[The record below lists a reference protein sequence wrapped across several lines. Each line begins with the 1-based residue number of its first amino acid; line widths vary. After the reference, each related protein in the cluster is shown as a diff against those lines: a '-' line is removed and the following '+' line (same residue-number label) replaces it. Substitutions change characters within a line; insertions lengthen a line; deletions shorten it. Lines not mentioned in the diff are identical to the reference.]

1 MDDAIASGVSV
12 WGHSTGSA
20 PTPHSQATRR
30 RAPRSAPVA
39 PRGSGRSRRADPQRQ
54 TRPEARTHGQAR
66 LQAVVLGPEI
76 TPHSLWKLWVT
87 RVCGE
92 RALHASGSGDE
103 VAARLYAVAP
113 GAPTTQTFGPTR
125 PTGGRGRTQRSR
137 LLVEAGAGRERLPHD
152 ARGVGERLP
161 SPRLYT
167 HCWQGHKTESR
178 SAHTSQAVGAP
189 GFEPGTSCP
198 PDKRANQ
205 AAPRPVGALTVPKSW
220 LSGRPAEPCDLL
232 GGIAS
237 DASAG
242 CATPRRSAHC
252 TQELVKRHAPSER
265 SLYPRAG

>member
-12 WGHSTGSA
+12 WGHSTGPAS
-20 PTPHSQATRR
+20 TPHSLATRR

-39 PRGSGRSRRADPQRQ
+39 PRGSGRSRRAGPQRQ

-125 PTGGRGRTQRSR
+125 PTGGRSRTQRSR

-161 SPRLYT
+161 SPRLYI

-205 AAPRPVGALTVPKSW
+205 AAPRPV
-220 LSGRPAEPCDLL
+220 
-232 GGIAS
+232 
-237 DASAG
+237 
-242 CATPRRSAHC
+242 
-252 TQELVKRHAPSER
+252 ER
-265 SLYPRAG
+265 